1 VAEERGQGRTETERS
16 ITETMPKDKSA
27 LVTSPVTS
35 ISGVLKDIVA
45 TKRAEVARL
54 RSQSEELR
62 AAARAAGPAR
72 DFRSALTWAGEVRLL
87 AEVKRR
93 SPSAGEIRPG
103 ASPGAVARDYAAG
116 GAAAL
121 SILTD
126 ELYFGGSLDA
136 LREVRDAVEL
146 PLLRKDFV
154 ISPEQI
160 WEARSAGADA
170 VLLIVRIL
178 DDALLTDLH
187 GEAREVGLQ
196 VLVEVHD
203 EGELERALGVGATI
217 VGVNNRDL
225 ATFTTDL
232 GLSLRLAA
240 MVPATTTLVA
250 ESGIRDA
257 GQVELL
263 GGAGVDAVLVGES
276 LMRQP
281 DVRAAAAALVGR
293 PKVRRVSR

>member
-1 VAEERGQGRTETERS
+1 
-16 ITETMPKDKSA
+16 MPKDKTA
-27 LVTSPVTS
+27 LVSIQKTS

-45 TKRAEVARL
+45 TKREEVALL
-54 RSQSEELR
+54 RPLSDALR
-62 AAARAAGPAR
+62 DAARAADSAR
-72 DFRSALTWAGEVRLL
+72 DFRGALTWPGEVRLL

-103 ASPGAVARDYAAG
+103 ASPAAIAREYAAG

-121 SILTD
+121 SVLTD
-126 ELYFGGSLDA
+126 ERYFGGSLDA
-136 LREVRDAVEL
+136 LREVRQAVEL

-154 ISPEQI
+154 ISREQV

-178 DDALLTDLH
+178 EDSLLADLH
-187 GEAREVGLQ
+187 GEAVEVGLD
-196 VLVEVHD
+196 VLVEIHD
-203 EGELERALGVGATI
+203 AEELERALRAGATI

-232 GLSLRLAA
+232 GLSLRLAES
-240 MVPATTTLVA
+240 VPAETTLVA

-263 GGAGVDAVLVGES
+263 GAAGVDAVLVGES
-276 LMRQP
+276 LMRQA
-281 DVRAAAAALVGR
+281 DVKAAAAALVGQ
-293 PKVRRVSR
+293 PKLRRVAR